1 MSLGAETIFFN
12 YPDTNML
19 WIIKKRAVK
28 SLELQGNIFASL
40 TVHSQADTALKDR
53 STVTV
58 AP

>member
-1 MSLGAETIFFN
+1 
-12 YPDTNML
+12 ML

-28 SLELQGNIFASL
+28 SLELQGNIFASV

-58 AP
+58 APWQKHQQLS